1 MKKVILSTLILSTI
15 FLFAINNSYAQK
27 SKKSFKG
34 IITYNI
40 TYKGDI
46 DPATL
51 AQQPKEVTIKILG
64 NKQKMEIISGPA
76 VITTIRDGDKKHS
89 IVLVDIMG
97 QKYAVKLE
105 QKDIEEEL
113 EENPKPT
120 INYLDETKTIAG
132 YTCKKAEVITK
143 EEDTEEESKLVV
155 YYSEDIGVSA
165 DINYGSQFNGLKG
178 FPLEYVTTSN
188 DMEIT
193 FSAGKIEK
201 KKIKD
206 TEFLIPSD
214 FKEVT
219 QDELQ
224 EMFGGGE

>member
-1 MKKVILSTLILSTI
+1 MKKIILSTLIIATI

-27 SKKSFKG
+27 KKDFKG

-51 AQQPKEVTIKILG
+51 AQQPKEVTIKILD

-76 VITTIRDGDKKHS
+76 VITTIIDGDKKHS
-89 IVLVDIMG
+89 VMLFDVMG
-97 QKYAVKLE
+97 QKFAVKLE
-105 QKDIEEEL
+105 QKDIEEKL
-113 EENPKPT
+113 EENPKLT

-143 EEDTEEESKLVV
+143 EEDSEEENKITV
-155 YYSEDIGVSA
+155 YYSEDIGANA

-178 FPLEYVTTSN
+178 FPLEYVTSTN

-193 FSAGKIEK
+193 FSASKIEK